1 MNVSII
7 KPKSKLLT
15 GINQIFFPHW
25 LIKKETEMV
34 IGKVAKQFFF
44 KLKRVR
50 RTQIGLS
57 TGVVQWAGKKI
68 NLLTPLIL
76 EFSCNVRFDL
86 KIALSDLGVILQ

>member
-15 GINQIFFPHW
+15 GINQFFFPHW
-25 LIKKETEMV
+25 LIKKETEMM

-57 TGVVQWAGKKI
+57 TGVVQ
-68 NLLTPLIL
+68 
-76 EFSCNVRFDL
+76 
-86 KIALSDLGVILQ
+86 

>member
-44 KLKRVR
+44 
-50 RTQIGLS
+50 Q
-57 TGVVQWAGKKI
+57 AKKSKK
-68 NLLTPLIL
+68 NSNWSLNGCCAM
-76 EFSCNVRFDL
+76 SR
-86 KIALSDLGVILQ
+86 

>member
-1 MNVSII
+1 M
-7 KPKSKLLT
+7 
-15 GINQIFFPHW
+15 
-25 LIKKETEMV
+25 

-57 TGVVQWAGKKI
+57 TGVVQWVGKKI